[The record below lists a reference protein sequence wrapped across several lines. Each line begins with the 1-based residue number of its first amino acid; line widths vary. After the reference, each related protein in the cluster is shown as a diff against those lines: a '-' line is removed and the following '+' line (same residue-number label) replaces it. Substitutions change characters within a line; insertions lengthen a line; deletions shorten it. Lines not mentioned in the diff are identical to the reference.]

1 MFGFFA
7 NASSAVESAVV
18 RQSSRKVR
26 DQCIECLDY
35 IRKVRSIIER
45 HFNNFEKLN
54 DELNGVGNQD
64 TNGYIESDRGKQLK
78 AFLDFSKESYK
89 IFGLNKERFKKD
101 IILTGKI
108 EDFQWLEHACKAAKT
123 NTMTLFTKSEWG
135 LEANAEELLNMIK
148 KNCDNV
154 RSEFYKKPSELND
167 FFKTRERESFYECW
181 QIFIYNVGNDPACP
195 RFGEGE
201 IQEEF
206 QKYIQKNITFFYNKR
221 MEIIEKIRTK
231 DDMQKV
237 LDEMYILSTRFFFD
251 ISCDW
256 IECANAMLKQRLK
269 GESDCHSGG
278 DY

>member
-7 NASSAVESAVV
+7 NASSAVDRTASHEMI
-18 RQSSRKVR
+18 

-35 IRKVRSIIER
+35 TRKVRSIIER
-45 HFNNFEKLN
+45 HFNNFKPHH
-54 DELNGVGNQD
+54 GFGNQD

-78 AFLDFSKESYK
+78 AFLDFSKEYYK

-123 NTMTLFTKSEWG
+123 NTMPLFTKSEWG
-135 LEANAEELLNMIK
+135 LEENTEELLNMIK
-148 KNCDNV
+148 KRCDNV
-154 RSEFYKKPSELND
+154 RREFYKKPSELND
-167 FFKTRERESFYECW
+167 FFNTRERQSFYECW
-181 QIFIYNVGNDPACP
+181 QLFIYHVGNKPSCP
-195 RFGEGE
+195 RFKEE
-201 IQEEF
+201 DIQEAF
-206 QKYIQKNITFFYNKR
+206 QTYIQKNLTFFYNKR
-221 MEIIEKIRTK
+221 MEMIEKIRTN

-237 LDEMYILSTRFFFD
+237 LDEMYLLSTHFFFD

-256 IECANAMLKQRLK
+256 IECTNAILKQRLK
-269 GESDCHSGG
+269 GKPSDCHSGG